1 MNLDMEIQDVYDWNL
16 AFGHLT
22 GDPETDAQRWM
33 DVENQDLALDLIEEE
48 LSELEEAVYSGDKVA
63 TLDAICD
70 IMVTVWGL
78 AAKAGL
84 NPYVAEA
91 FSEVMRSNWSK
102 ADENG
107 KPIYYENGKIAKSDR
122 YTPPDLEK
130 VMREVDEG
138 L

>member
-1 MNLDMEIQDVYDWNL
+1 MNLDMEVQDVYDWNL

-22 GDPETDAQRWM
+22 GDPKEDAQRWLAP
-33 DVENQDLALDLIEEE
+33 DTQALALSLITDEFTEHQ
-48 LSELEEAVYSGDKVA
+48 EAVYSGDKVE

-91 FSEVMRSNWSK
+91 FNEVIRSNWSK

-107 KPIYYENGKIAKSDR
+107 KAIYYESGKIAKSDR

>member
-1 MNLDMEIQDVYDWNL
+1 MNLDMEIQDVFDWNV

-22 GDPETDAQRWM
+22 GDPEEDAQRWR
-33 DVENQDLALDLIEEE
+33 DTDTQDLAIRLIAEEFNE
-48 LSELEEAVYSGDKVA
+48 LQQAVYSDDKVE

-78 AAKAGL
+78 AAKAGVSR
-84 NPYVAEA
+84 YVPEA
-91 FSEVMRSNWSK
+91 FNEVMRSNWSK
-102 ADENG
+102 ADEMG
-107 KPIYYENGKIAKSDR
+107 KVIYYEDGKIAKSDR

>member
-16 AFGHLT
+16 ALGHLT
-22 GDPETDAQRWM
+22 GDPEEDAQRWM
-33 DVENQDLALDLIEEE
+33 DPDCQDLALNLIGEEFAE
-48 LSELEEAVYSGDKVA
+48 LREAVYANDKVE

-84 NPYVAEA
+84 NQYVADA
-91 FSEVMRSNWSK
+91 FTAVMRSNWSK

-122 YTPPDLEK
+122 YSPPDLKK
-130 VMREVDEG
+130 VMREVDGG

>member
-1 MNLDMEIQDVYDWNL
+1 MNLDMEIQGVYDWNL
-16 AFGHLT
+16 AFGHIT
-22 GDPETDAQRWM
+22 GNPEEDARRWE
-33 DVENQDLALDLIEEE
+33 DTNCQDLALNLIGEEFTE
-48 LSELEEAVYSGDKVA
+48 LREAVYANDKVE

-84 NPYVAEA
+84 NQYVAEA
-91 FSEVMRSNWSK
+91 FAEVMRSNWSK

-107 KPIYYENGKIAKSDR
+107 KAIYYENGKIAKSDR
-122 YTPPDLEK
+122 YSPPDLEK
-130 VMREVDEG
+130 IMQEVDES

>member
-1 MNLDMEIQDVYDWNL
+1 MNLDMEVQDVYDWNL

-22 GDPETDAQRWM
+22 GDPVEDAQRWL
-33 DVENQDLALDLIEEE
+33 DTDTQDLALALIAEEF
-48 LSELEEAVYSGDKVA
+48 SELQEAVYNDDKVEI
-63 TLDAICD
+63 LDAICD

-91 FSEVMRSNWSK
+91 FNEVMRSNWSK

-107 KPIYYENGKIAKSDR
+107 KAIYYDNGKIAKSDR
-122 YTPPDLEK
+122 YSPPDLEK

>member
-16 AFGHLT
+16 AFGHIT
-22 GDPETDAQRWM
+22 GNQEEDAQRWE
-33 DVENQDLALDLIEEE
+33 DTDCKDLALNLIGEEFTE
-48 LSELEEAVYSGDKVA
+48 LREAVYANDKVE

-84 NPYVAEA
+84 NKYVAEA
-91 FSEVMRSNWSK
+91 FTEVMHSNWSK

-107 KPIYYENGKIAKSDR
+107 KPIYYPNGKIAKSDR
-122 YTPPDLEK
+122 YSPPDLER
-130 VMREVDEG
+130 VMREVDKG